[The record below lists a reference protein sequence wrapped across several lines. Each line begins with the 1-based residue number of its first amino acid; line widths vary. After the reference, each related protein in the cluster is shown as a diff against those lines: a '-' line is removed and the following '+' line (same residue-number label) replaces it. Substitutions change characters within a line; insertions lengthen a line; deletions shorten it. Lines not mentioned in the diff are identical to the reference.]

1 MVQFGFRKLRL
12 GELFGIPV
20 YLDWSTI
27 FLALMFMQFGT
38 VDAVVFSFG
47 LVVLLLASIVLHEL
61 GHSLTARCFGCDTRD
76 ITLTVIGGCASL
88 ERMPRKAWQEL
99 FVAAAGPLVSF
110 ALGVAL
116 YVVSSFLP
124 EGNMLGDVLWYGGH
138 INIGLGLFNLL
149 PGFPMDGG
157 RIFRS
162 VLRFVFT
169 RARATYAAMVVGRVA
184 AVLLV
189 FGPMLGIT
197 HIWIVPIGGSF
208 ILRALIAWMIWQ
220 AGYREYLMVLDEERF
235 TRWTQADFEA
245 RVSPP
250 PYDA

>member
-1 MVQFGFRKLRL
+1 MVGFGFRRFRL
-12 GELFGIPV
+12 GEIFGIPV

-27 FLALMFMQFGT
+27 FIALMFLQSGS
-38 VDAVVFSFG
+38 VLLAFG
-47 LVVLLLASIVLHEL
+47 LTVVLLASIVLHEL
-61 GHSLTARCFGCDTRD
+61 GHSLTARCFGYETRD

-88 ERMPRKAWQEL
+88 ERMPRKAWQEFL
-99 FVAAAGPLVSF
+99 VSAAGPLVSF
-110 ALGVAL
+110 ALGVAF

-124 EGNMLGDVLWYGGH
+124 AGNMLGDVLWYGGH
-138 INIGLGLFNLL
+138 INIVLGLFNLL

-162 VLRFVFT
+162 VLRLVFT
-169 RARATYAAMVVGRVA
+169 RAKATYAAMVVGRVA

-189 FGPMLGIT
+189 LGPLLGVT
-197 HIWIVPIGGSF
+197 HIWIIPIGGSF